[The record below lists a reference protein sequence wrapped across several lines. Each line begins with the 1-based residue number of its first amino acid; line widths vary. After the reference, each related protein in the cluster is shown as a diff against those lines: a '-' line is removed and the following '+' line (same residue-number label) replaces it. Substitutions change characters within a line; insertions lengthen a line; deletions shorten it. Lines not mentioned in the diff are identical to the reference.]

1 MAMLLN
7 QDLTGN
13 GRRDV
18 RQGQCARRKMM
29 TTAEWGK

>member
-7 QDLTGN
+7 QNLIEN
-13 GRRDV
+13 GRRGA

-29 TTAEWGK
+29 TVVE